1 MDLLEFRSIFT
12 RALAQNNLQ
21 SLTDTQIEHFYH
33 FSNYLLEINAY
44 TNLTAIRDIP
54 SIIYK
59 HYVDSLMVSHLL
71 PQGARVLDIGCGP
84 GFPSIPL
91 AITRPDLK
99 IIALDSTSKKIDFVS
114 GAIQLLKLQNI
125 SGYAGRAEEIA
136 TRSKLQKFDFV
147 VSRAVARL
155 NILCELSLPYLKN
168 GGTLIALKGAKHAE
182 EVAEASSALKKLGGE
197 LAGVDDTHLVIGE
210 AKETRA
216 AIEIR
221 LKKPVPPQYPR
232 QYNAILKK
240 PL

>member
-1 MDLLEFRSIFT
+1 MDLLEFRSLFT
-12 RALAQNNLQ
+12 QALTQNALQ
-21 SLTDTQIEHFYH
+21 PPTDEQIEQFYQFTNH
-33 FSNYLLEINAY
+33 LLETNAH

-59 HYVDSLMVSHLL
+59 HYVDSLMISHLI

-99 IIALDSTSKKIDFVS
+99 IVSLDSTSKKIDFVNS
-114 GAIQLLKLQNI
+114 AVHLLGLPNI
-125 SGYAGRAEEIA
+125 SGYSGRAEENA

-155 NILCELSLPYLKN
+155 NILCELSLPYLKLS
-168 GGTLIALKGAKHAE
+168 GTLIALKGAKHAE
-182 EVAEASSALKKLGGE
+182 ETAEASNAIQILGGE
-197 LAGVDDTHLVIGE
+197 LGAIDDAPLIIGD
-210 AKETRA
+210 AKESRA
-216 AIEIR
+216 AIKIH

>member
-12 RALAQNNLQ
+12 QALAQNNLQ

-33 FSNYLLEINAY
+33 FTNYLLEINAH

-168 GGTLIALKGAKHAE
+168 GGTYLYRK
-182 EVAEASSALKKLGGE
+182 
-197 LAGVDDTHLVIGE
+197 
-210 AKETRA
+210 
-216 AIEIR
+216 
-221 LKKPVPPQYPR
+221 
-232 QYNAILKK
+232 
-240 PL
+240 